1 MENMSM
7 LAQALKNQSLLDES
21 KIIKYEENALEKEQ
35 SLYQY
40 LFLNN
45 IFTEQQLILTL
56 AKEYNYTYL
65 NIEAYDEKHI
75 PHIVNMQWYKEFK
88 ALPIYKKEHN
98 NIGEVLYIVT
108 SNIDDINKINEKTKQ
123 LYNVDLIYPMLAE
136 ETSII
141 QLFDF
146 IKNHTIKESEDDRQ
160 EEDLKVKVVEK
171 NTKNFDST
179 NDLPFEDK
187 NLEINNEKPKKED
200 VNVVNNKEDSPLTE
214 LLQKIILDAIN
225 SNVSDIHLE
234 PFEETY
240 KVRFR
245 QNDELYE
252 AALPPSFIS
261 KKMTEKIKNIAKIDI
276 NESNIPQ
283 LGRISIHLFNGQDI
297 DFRVSTFPTKWG
309 EKIVMS
315 LQNPSLSDAS
325 LTTLGLNTNQVENIE
340 KVLMEEK
347 GIIVVG
353 GDYRSG
359 KTTTCY
365 NLIKKLNGIKSNV
378 YAFENTST
386 LKLKNINQIY
396 FPPDSKMTRR
406 ESLGFVEFQDPDVI
420 FIDDTKKDEVDPIVA
435 LSKNKGRNIIISLNH
450 KSLKNIFDFV
460 VEESGCFDTLFAN
473 FSLLSY
479 QHKIS
484 RLCEFCKT
492 KDTWSKQSLLSLG
505 FSKEEVENYNKSW
518 STYSSIG
525 CPKCNHKKYNSSIVV
540 FEILHLN
547 DELKKKVKQSIDQK
561 INIEDIK
568 NYIMKQMTGNI
579 KEEILKQVKK
589 GIISVN
595 DAMLL
600 VNKLSKN

>member
-65 NIEAYDEKHI
+65 NLEAYDEKHI

-88 ALPIYKKEHN
+88 ALPVYKKEHN
-98 NIGEVLYIVT
+98 NIGKVLYIVT

-146 IKNHTIKESEDDRQ
+146 IKNHTIKEIEDDKQ
-160 EEDLKVKVVEK
+160 KENLEVEVVEK
-171 NTKNFDST
+171 KNEDFNSG
-179 NDLPFEDK
+179 NDLSFEDK
-187 NLEINNEKPKKED
+187 NLEINNEKSKKED
-200 VNVVNNKEDSPLTE
+200 VGVANSKEDAPLTE

-234 PFEETY
+234 PFDDTY

-261 KKMTEKIKNIAKIDI
+261 KKMTEKIKNVAKIDI
-276 NESNIPQ
+276 NESEVPQ
-283 LGRISIHLFNGQDI
+283 LGRISIQLFNGQDI

-315 LQNPSLSDAS
+315 LQNPTLSDAS
-325 LTTLGLNTNQVENIE
+325 LTTLGLNTKQVESIE
-340 KVLMEEK
+340 KVIMEDK

-353 GDYRSG
+353 GNYRSG

-365 NLIKKLNGIKSNV
+365 NFIKKSNGIKSNI

-396 FPPDSKMTRR
+396 FPPHSKMNRK
-406 ESLGFVEFQDPDVI
+406 ESLEFVEFQDPDMI
-420 FIDDTKKDEVDPIVA
+420 FIDDAKTDEIKPIIA
-435 LSKNKGRNIIISLNH
+435 LSKNKARNIIISINH

-460 VEESGCFDTLFAN
+460 LEESGCFDALFAN

-479 QHKIS
+479 QYKIS
-484 RLCEFCKT
+484 KLCEFCKT

-505 FSKEEVENYNKSW
+505 FAKEEVENYNKSW

-525 CPKCNHKKYNSSIVV
+525 CPKCNHKKYNGSIVV
-540 FEILHLN
+540 FEMLYLN
-547 DELKKKVKQSIDQK
+547 DELKKKVKQSIEQK
-561 INIEDIK
+561 INTEDIK
-568 NYIMKQMTGNI
+568 NYIMKQTSGNI
-579 KEEILKQVKK
+579 KEEILQQVKK

>member
-21 KIIKYEENALEKEQ
+21 KIIKYEENALQKEQ

-65 NIEAYDEKHI
+65 NLEAYDEKHI

-88 ALPIYKKEHN
+88 ALPVYKKEHN
-98 NIGEVLYIVT
+98 NVGEVLYIVT
-108 SNIDDINKINEKTKQ
+108 SNIDDINTINEKTKQ
-123 LYNVDLIYPMLAE
+123 LYKVDLIYPILSE

-146 IKNHTIKESEDDRQ
+146 IKNHTIKETED
-160 EEDLKVKVVEK
+160 
-171 NTKNFDST
+171 
-179 NDLPFEDK
+179 
-187 NLEINNEKPKKED
+187 NEKQENSEIKDTNKDKELFDNIKDFPSKDKKLETDKEKIQKED
-200 VNVVNNKEDSPLTE
+200 NSIINGKEESSLTE

-261 KKMTEKIKNIAKIDI
+261 KKMTEKIKSIAKIDV
-276 NESNIPQ
+276 NESTIPQ
-283 LGRISIHLFNGQDI
+283 LGRISIQLFNGQDI

-315 LQNPSLSDAS
+315 LQNPSLSDSS
-325 LTTLGLNTNQVENIE
+325 LTTLGLNAKQVENIE
-340 KVLMEEK
+340 KVIMEDK
-347 GIIVVG
+347 GIVVIG

-365 NLIKKLNGIKSNV
+365 NLIKKLNGIKNNV

-386 LKLKNINQIY
+386 LKIKNINQVY
-396 FPPDSKMTRR
+396 FPPHSKMTRK
-406 ESLGFVEFQDPDVI
+406 ESLEFVEFQDPDMI
-420 FIDDTKKDEVDPIVA
+420 FVDDTKIDEISPVIA
-435 LSKNKGRNIIISLNH
+435 LSKNKGRNIIISIND
-450 KSLKNIFDFV
+450 KSLKNIFDCV
-460 VEESGCFDTLFAN
+460 LEESGGFDNLFAN

-479 QHKIS
+479 QHKMS
-484 RLCEFCKT
+484 RLCDFCKT
-492 KDTWSKQSLLSLG
+492 KDIWSKQSLLTLG
-505 FSKEEVENYNKSW
+505 FSKEEVESYNKSW
-518 STYSSIG
+518 NTYSSIG
-525 CPKCNHKKYNSSIVV
+525 CPKCNHKKYNGSIVV
-540 FEILHLN
+540 FEMLHLN
-547 DELKKKVKQSIDQK
+547 DELKKKVKQSIEQK

-568 NYIMKQMTGNI
+568 NYLMKQMTGSI
-579 KEEILKQVKK
+579 KEEILQHVKK
-589 GIISVN
+589 GIINVN
-595 DAMLL
+595 DAMVL